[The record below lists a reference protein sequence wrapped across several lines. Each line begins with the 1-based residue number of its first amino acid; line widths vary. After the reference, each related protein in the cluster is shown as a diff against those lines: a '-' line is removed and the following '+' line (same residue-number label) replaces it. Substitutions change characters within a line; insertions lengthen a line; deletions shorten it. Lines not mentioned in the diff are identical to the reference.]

1 MKLIIYKIDDG
12 FVEYLDDKGKEFR
25 SSLAFIIESQMI
37 EYFDNDDRLKLC
49 ELYKDKYN
57 SELVVETA
65 LWGGM
70 SIYKVSNMSYL
81 SILRCL
87 FYMCMIISVL
97 LAPREVS
104 LWGMNQPG
112 GILFFCLSFLFIDT
126 ICQSY
131 GYYSA
136 RKTLWANALL
146 MFCSGGLIYISS
158 LLPAI
163 ADDVAYQKVV
173 FDGMVKLCFINGICS
188 LIADQV
194 NALVFR
200 RIKYITNNKSLW
212 LRSILS
218 TLVSQFFF
226 TILWISFFKI
236 ENIFNINTYIFIF
249 SNFQIKIL
257 FSIILIPFLYFLTL
271 SLNRKIKF

>member
-1 MKLIIYKIDDG
+1 MKLVIYKINDNS
-12 FVEYLDDKGKEFR
+12 VEYLDDKGKEFS

-37 EYFDNDDRLKLC
+37 EYFENDDRLKLC
-49 ELYKDKYN
+49 ELYKNKYN

-70 SIYKVSNMSYL
+70 SIYKVSNMTYL

-104 LWGMNQPG
+104 LFGMPQPG
-112 GILFFCLSFLFIDT
+112 GILFFCMSFLFIDT

-158 LLPAI
+158 FLPAI
-163 ADDVAYQKVV
+163 VDDVAYQKVV

-226 TILWISFFKI
+226 TILWISFFKF
-236 ENIFNINTYIFIF
+236 ENMFNINTYIFIF

>member
-1 MKLIIYKIDDG
+1 
-12 FVEYLDDKGKEFR
+12 
-25 SSLAFIIESQMI
+25 MI
-37 EYFDNDDRLKLC
+37 EYFENDDRLKLC
-49 ELYKDKYN
+49 ELYTNKYN

-65 LWGGM
+65 LWGGV
-70 SIYKVSNMSYL
+70 SIYKVSNMTYL

-104 LWGMNQPG
+104 LWGMTQPG

-131 GYYSA
+131 GYFSA
-136 RKTLWANALL
+136 RKTLWTNALL

-158 LLPAI
+158 FLPAI
-163 ADDVAYQKVV
+163 SDDVAYQDVV
-173 FDGMVKLCFINGICS
+173 FDGMVKLCFINGLCS
-188 LIADQV
+188 LVADQV

-212 LRSILS
+212 LRSLLS

-226 TILWISFFKI
+226 TILWISFFKF
-236 ENIFNINTYIFIF
+236 ENLFNINTYIFIF
-249 SNFQIKIL
+249 SNFQIKVF
-257 FSIILIPFLYFLTL
+257 FSIILIPLLYLTTL